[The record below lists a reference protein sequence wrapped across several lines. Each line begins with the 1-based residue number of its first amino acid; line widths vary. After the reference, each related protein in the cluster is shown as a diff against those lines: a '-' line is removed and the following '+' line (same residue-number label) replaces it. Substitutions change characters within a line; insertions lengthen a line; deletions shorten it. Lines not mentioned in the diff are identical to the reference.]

1 LFSAPARATRALVR
15 LEQDPRMGQ
24 LARRGRA
31 CRQELLKVLTFGF
44 GQNDHLFLVHAEQD
58 TG

>member
-1 LFSAPARATRALVR
+1 
-15 LEQDPRMGQ
+15 MGQ

-31 CRQELLKVLTFGF
+31 CREELLKVLTFGF